1 MIHVITIGIDRKFK
15 IFKQNIGI
23 LKQCKV
29 KENIVP
35 NPIFK
40 EIYNNIFQS
49 SGFNT
54 WIFIFYD

>member
-1 MIHVITIGIDRKFK
+1 MIHVITIGIDGKLK
-15 IFKQNIGI
+15 IIFKQNIGI

-35 NPIFK
+35 KPIF
-40 EIYNNIFQS
+40 EETYYNNIFQS

-54 WIFIFYD
+54 